1 MTITKDTP
9 RLIRHYTS
17 GLKKIL
23 DARTQ
28 IPEIPIRLQDV
39 NKIAWGIHKQ
49 KLTIVGAR
57 TGNCKSAF
65 ALNLGF
71 DAALSGHKTIFISLE
86 MSPSDII
93 ERLFIYNQLINNKD
107 LLTGKFPRYQN
118 QWNIFLERIASVN
131 FMISDLIGR
140 TTLEVTELLDGLA
153 QKPDIVIIDHLQE
166 IRSSERD
173 KKKTIDEYLDFMR
186 ALAIQYNFA
195 LIICSQVNRLSQEEK
210 DKAPQLHHLKQSGA
224 IEEKADMVYLLHWP
238 YKYGH
243 KDINHFEVNLA
254 KNRNGMTGHIKL
266 RYFPE
271 VYMFFDK
278 DGDGPYHG
286 KPQIEDPNAA
296 N

>member
-195 LIICSQVNRLSQEEK
+195 LIIC
-210 DKAPQLHHLKQSGA
+210 
-224 IEEKADMVYLLHWP
+224 
-238 YKYGH
+238 
-243 KDINHFEVNLA
+243 
-254 KNRNGMTGHIKL
+254 
-266 RYFPE
+266 
-271 VYMFFDK
+271 
-278 DGDGPYHG
+278 
-286 KPQIEDPNAA
+286 
-296 N
+296 